1 VGTPADTRLQP
12 AEKAPDAFRSISE
25 VATSVGVPQH
35 VLRFWETRFN
45 QIRPMKRAGGR
56 RFYRPHDVDLING
69 IRKLLYEHRYTIRG
83 VQMILREKGPAA
95 VVAIGRGEAPGPDP
109 AAAASVE
116 ASPEPPAPVR
126 GAAPAQ
132 VSPVHAPA
140 GPLAGEEEL
149 RLALTDLAAA
159 KRILESFDN

>member
-1 VGTPADTRLQP
+1 VGTPADSAP
-12 AEKAPDAFRSISE
+12 PPVEKAPDAFRSISE
-25 VATSVGVPQH
+25 VAASVGVPQH

-95 VVAIGRGEAPGPDP
+95 VIAIGRGEAPGPDP
-109 AAAASVE
+109 AAPE
-116 ASPEPPAPVR
+116 ATPARDTPS
-126 GAAPAQ
+126 AAPA
-132 VSPVHAPA
+132 AYA
-140 GPLAGEEEL
+140 AAPLAGEEEL

-159 KRILESFDN
+159 KRILEASEG

>member
-1 VGTPADTRLQP
+1 LGTPADSALP
-12 AEKAPDAFRSISE
+12 PVEKAPEAFRSISE
-25 VATSVGVPQH
+25 VAASVGVPQH

-69 IRKLLYEHRYTIRG
+69 IKKLLYEHRYTIRG

-95 VVAIGRGEAPGPDP
+95 VVSIGRGEKPGPDP
-109 AAAASVE
+109 AAA
-116 ASPEPPAPVR
+116 EP
-126 GAAPAQ
+126 GAAPAA
-132 VSPVHAPA
+132 SGATGTRAPAVHAAMAPA
-140 GPLAGEEEL
+140 AHPGEEEL

-159 KRILESFDN
+159 KRILESFEG

>member
-1 VGTPADTRLQP
+1 LGTPADSALP
-12 AEKAPDAFRSISE
+12 PVEKAPEAFRSISE

-83 VQMILREKGPAA
+83 VQMILREKGPAT
-95 VVAIGRGEAPGPDP
+95 VVAIGRGEKPGPDP
-109 AAAASVE
+109 AAAE
-116 ASPEPPAPVR
+116 ASPGQAALQEAPVR
-126 GAAPAQ
+126 ASSAASTAVAAHP
-132 VSPVHAPA
+132 
-140 GPLAGEEEL
+140 GEEEL
-149 RLALTDLAAA
+149 RLALTDLSAA
-159 KRILESFDN
+159 KRILESFEG

>member
-1 VGTPADTRLQP
+1 MGTPADSAP
-12 AEKAPDAFRSISE
+12 PPVEKAPDAFRSISE
-25 VATSVGVPQH
+25 VAASVGVPQH
-35 VLRFWETRFN
+35 VLRFWETRFS

-69 IRKLLYEHRYTIRG
+69 VRKLLYEHRYTIRG

-95 VVAIGRGEAPGPDP
+95 VIAIGRGEAPGPDP
-109 AAAASVE
+109 ADEAA
-116 ASPEPPAPVR
+116 PE
-126 GAAPAQ
+126 AAPARD
-132 VSPVHAPA
+132 PPAAHAA

-159 KRILESFDN
+159 KRILEASEG